1 MAAEVG
7 SGEDA
12 STRSAAGISVNAN
25 GQGRRVPAT
34 RRPNRGVM
42 LLIGL
47 GVVSRL
53 LRDPRF
59 HARVITAALG
69 LSVLKRAAQDSGTQ
83 NFERV
88 SGFFEGNRA
97 RLEGKA
103 KKLEGKAKKEA
114 EKLEGEAKK
123 ALTQPKAR

>member
-12 STRSAAGISVNAN
+12 STKSAAGISVNAN

-59 HARVITAALG
+59 QARVITAALG
-69 LSVLKRAAQDSGTQ
+69 LAVLKRAAQDSGTQ

-123 ALTQPKAR
+123 ALTRPKAR